1 MRPRGTKNKAEEM
14 GGSLRRAIPIL
25 VMEQKLIKSG
35 ENYLDAPIEVQ
46 VMALAE
52 AYEGLISET
61 GQRRMSPVQAEEIMI
76 KSSGKKYDSMV
87 VDAFVKA
94 FGQQAKG
101 AGA

>member
-1 MRPRGTKNKAEEM
+1 M

-35 ENYLDAPIEVQ
+35 ENCLDAPIEVQ